1 MTIEC
6 FSDALN
12 LFGLQIL
19 NYAVPT
25 YIALTMQSFV
35 CCVVTK
41 IQKSNNSKIS
51 QKYWK
56 PGLLATDNR

>member
-6 FSDALN
+6 FSDALS

-19 NYAVPT
+19 TYAVPT
-25 YIALTMQSFV
+25 YIDLTMQSFV

-41 IQKSNNSKIS
+41 NPEIQ
-51 QKYWK
+51 
-56 PGLLATDNR
+56 